1 MSRINLGVMEELR
14 RQAQDT
20 LIDIRENIRDNRHW
34 MVFPFNV
41 YSSYIPDTETG
52 WKPNNAKPSDYGS
65 YSRIFYFDRVYPPY
79 GNKQKTV
86 YPVIN
91 YASSIPRQLYIKK
104 ITFWSSNPLVFL
116 VSDIVFFSLTTL
128 FL

>member
-1 MSRINLGVMEELR
+1 VDG
-14 RQAQDT
+14 DPKT
-20 LIDIRENIRDNRHW
+20 L
-34 MVFPFNV
+34 
-41 YSSYIPDTETG
+41 YL
-52 WKPNNAKPSDYGS
+52 
-65 YSRIFYFDRVYPPY
+65 DRVYPPTEV
-79 GNKQKTV
+79 KQV

-116 VSDIVFFSLTTL
+116 VSDIVFFGLTAL